1 MTCSCLGGSS
11 LATASFVRRSMT
23 GRIRRR
29 SVSSRSGAAPL
40 SMGRRKCSWNAL
52 GRGKRPGATID
63 SSDHSSM
70 RLFSMGV
77 PVIAILV
84 GAGSSRAHW

>member
-11 LATASFVRRSMT
+11 LATASLVRRSMT

-40 SMGRRKCSWNAL
+40 SIGRRKCSWKAL
-52 GRGKRPGATID
+52 GRGNSPGATID
-63 SSDHSSM
+63 SSAHSSM

-84 GAGSSRAHW
+84 ARAAAGRTE